1 MQRCGTLYNG
11 FTHRKCEHRH
21 NLQGAW
27 RCSCYF
33 IYLVLCACVRAEDLV
48 YFKDRYSEGVI
59 GETMGLAG
67 EGKQQD
73 IYLTYMKDEVR

>member
-1 MQRCGTLYNG
+1 MTDSL
-11 FTHRKCEHRH
+11 F
-21 NLQGAW
+21 
-27 RCSCYF
+27 YF